1 MNKSFYKIVF
11 PVFIFIIFFVYD
23 ANAQM
28 FWNQACNFTGGTDS
42 SHVSVRDDATLDI
55 TGSFTME
62 AWVNPSNVA
71 SPSFQIIM
79 QKRNTGA
86 NGYTL
91 YLSNGKIAIR
101 TGSSTRLTGSAVI
114 PNNAWTHIAGTYNSA
129 TNTFTTY
136 VNGFFDTSSVVAG
149 AAPVA
154 NTDSLWIGKG
164 SNSPFAGQLD
174 EVRIWNRVLSLT
186 ELDKFMHTS
195 LGSNTGPY
203 SGLVL
208 SLTFQDNDANGVDF
222 LVSDLSETG
231 NDGINRGVT
240 AFDMS
245 NRPLQTIQMNDC
257 IELDGSADYLTG
269 PDNAYVSPTTQL
281 TLSAWIY
288 MRSYANSIIIH
299 KGGASGGASTNYR
312 LSVVGRKLSA
322 GINGNFNFLTN
333 DTLPLHRW
341 TYVTF
346 TYLASLGAYQFHING
361 ILVKQGT
368 NSLGNIT
375 DGTDSLYIGGSAS
388 LINFD
393 GYIDEV
399 RIIPDVKFTETINQ
413 FMFKSIDLS
422 NGGTGNYA
430 IYNFDGYAH
439 NNGGNVIPILRF
451 NGDGSEF
458 AHCGSVNDQ
467 PQSPMNRSDN
477 LNFQSGFQQ
486 KYSGKR
492 IPASGN
498 SGSVTDSLNILLN
511 ESISDLNVFVT
522 LNHNEEH
529 ELEISLIGPGGT
541 VVQLYNNNRVIT
553 NADHVTTIFDDNADS
568 SIVNFRYISFSPS
581 IKPYQ
586 NINSVFGG
594 SNSQGMWRLVI
605 RDIASSSVSDTGI
618 LYGWGIQFNNNTTKP
633 YLLNANALIQGFY
646 NPASNT
652 MIRDTMRFYLRNVE
666 FPYGIYDSVKSYL
679 TNSGFSQINFS
690 NVASGNGYYLQLKH
704 RNSIET
710 WNSEAVYYDPLT
722 FQSEYNFKSS
732 NLKAYGGNELLVDL
746 FPLSFAIISGDVD
759 QDGIV
764 DASDLST
771 VENDASISLSGY
783 VKSDVT
789 GDDYVD
795 GSDISLVENN
805 LSLEKAVPPGALAPV
820 NSDSEENTEVNNTY
834 SDPGINTSL
843 NNGNSSLIKY
853 KRADSEK

>member
-1 MNKSFYKIVF
+1 MIKNLHKIILHVF
-11 PVFIFIIFFVYD
+11 VFIFLYVFD
-23 ANAQM
+23 ARAQM
-28 FWNQACNFTGGTDS
+28 FWNQACNFDGGSDS
-42 SHVSVRDDATLDI
+42 SHISVRDDATLDI

-62 AWVNPSNVA
+62 AWVNPANVA

-101 TGSSTRLTGSAVI
+101 TGTVTRLTGSAVI

-129 TNTFTTY
+129 TNVFTTY
-136 VNGFFDTSSVVAG
+136 VNGVFDTSSVVAG

-164 SNSPFAGQLD
+164 SNSPFAGQMD
-174 EVRIWNRVLSLT
+174 EVRIWNKVLSFT

-195 LGSNTGPY
+195 LGSSTGPY

-208 SLTFQDNDANGVDF
+208 SLTFQDNDASGVDF
-222 LVSDLSETG
+222 SLTDWSG
-231 NDGINRGVT
+231 NSNPGLNRGVT
-240 AFDMS
+240 AVDMS

-257 IELDGSADYLTG
+257 IELDGTSDYLAG
-269 PDNAYVSPTTQL
+269 PDNAFVSPTTQL

-299 KGGASGGASTNYR
+299 KGGASGGATTNYR
-312 LSVVGRKLSA
+312 LSVVSRKLSA

-333 DTLPLHRW
+333 DTLPLHEW
-341 TYVTF
+341 TYVSF

-361 ILVKQGT
+361 RLVNQGT
-368 NSLGNIT
+368 NALGNIT
-375 DGTDSLYIGGSAS
+375 DGTDSLYIGGTGS
-388 LINFD
+388 LTNFD

-413 FMFKSIDLS
+413 YMFKSIDLS
-422 NGGTGNYA
+422 NGGAGNYA
-430 IYNFDGYAH
+430 IYNFDGYAY
-439 NNGGNVIPILRF
+439 NNGGNTVPLLRF
-451 NGDGSEF
+451 NGDGSGF

-511 ESISDLNVFVT
+511 ETISDLNVFIT

-529 ELEISLIGPGGT
+529 ELELSLVGPGG
-541 VVQLYNNNRVIT
+541 VVKLYNNNRVVT
-553 NADHVTTIFDDNADS
+553 NADHVTTIFDDDADS
-568 SIVNFRYISFSPS
+568 SIVNMRYVSFSPR
-581 IKPYQ
+581 IKPFQ
-586 NINSVFGG
+586 NLNSVFGG
-594 SNSQGMWRLVI
+594 NNSQGLWRLVI
-605 RDIASSSVSDTGI
+605 RDISSSSLSDTGF
-618 LYGWGIQFNNNTTKP
+618 LYGWGIQFNNRTTKP
-633 YLLNANALIQGFY
+633 YLLNTNALIQGFY
-646 NPASNT
+646 NSASNT
-652 MIRDTMRFYLRNVE
+652 MIQDSMRFYLRNVE
-666 FPYGIYDSVKSYL
+666 FPYGIYDSAKSYL
-679 TNSGFSQINFS
+679 TNSGFAQINLT

-722 FQSEYNFKSS
+722 FQSEYNFKIS

-746 FPLSFAIISGDVD
+746 SPLSYAIISGDVD

-771 VENDASISLSGY
+771 VENDASVSLSGY

-805 LSLEKAVPPGALAPV
+805 LSLEKAVPPGALVPFLSEQDENKEN
-820 NSDSEENTEVNNTY
+820 NSIF
-834 SDPGINTSL
+834 SDPALDQSF
-843 NNGNSSLIKY
+843 NSEISILTKH